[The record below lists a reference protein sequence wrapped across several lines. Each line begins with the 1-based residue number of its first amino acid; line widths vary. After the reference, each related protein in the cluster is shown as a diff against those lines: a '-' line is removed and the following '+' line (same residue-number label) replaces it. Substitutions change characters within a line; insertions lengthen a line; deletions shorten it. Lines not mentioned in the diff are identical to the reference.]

1 MPKRAIDLSPA
12 VGRIVDAN
20 LNRLSEGLKVIEDIT
35 RLTINEPALLNRI
48 RQLRTRFGKEFTR
61 LRRAV
66 VQFRNSKQDPGRSD
80 RFDRL
85 KRQSLN
91 DVLFANFKRTQE
103 AARVLEEVLKIDLP
117 GYARRIK
124 KVRFTLYDLEKAT
137 LRAANKINLD
147 LP

>member
-1 MPKRAIDLSPA
+1 MPKRAIELSPA

-35 RLTINEPALLNRI
+35 RLTLNAPALLNRI
-48 RQLRTRFGKEFTR
+48 RQLRIRLGREFSN
-61 LRRAV
+61 LRRSV
-66 VQFRNSKQDPGRSD
+66 VLFRNSKQDPGRND

-85 KRQSLN
+85 KRKNLA
-91 DVLFANFKRTQE
+91 DVLFANFKRTEE
-103 AARVLEEVLKIDLP
+103 AARVLEEVMKIDKP
-117 GYARRIK
+117 DYARKIKRI
-124 KVRFTLYDLEKAT
+124 RFALYDLEKAA

>member
-35 RLTINEPALLNRI
+35 RLAINEPALLNHI
-48 RQLRTRFGKEFTR
+48 RHLRTRFAKEFIR
-61 LRRAV
+61 LRRAA
-66 VQFRNSKQDPGRSD
+66 VQFRNSKQDLGRGD

-85 KRQSLN
+85 KRKSLN

-103 AARVLEEVLKIDLP
+103 AARVLEEVLKIDFP
-117 GYARRIK
+117 DCARKIK
-124 KVRFTLYDLEKAT
+124 SVRFTLYDLEKAT

>member
-1 MPKRAIDLSPA
+1 MPKRSINLSPA

-35 RLTINEPALLNRI
+35 RLAINEPALLNQI
-48 RQLRTRFGKEFTR
+48 RQLRTRFGKEFPR

-66 VQFRNSKQDPGRSD
+66 VQFRNSKQDPGRGD

-85 KRQSLN
+85 KRKSLN
-91 DVLFANFKRTQE
+91 DVLFANFKRAQE
-103 AARVLEEVLKIDLP
+103 AARVLEEVLKIDFP
-117 GYARRIK
+117 DCAQKIK
-124 KVRFTLYDLEKAT
+124 SVRFTLYDLEKAT

>member
-1 MPKRAIDLSPA
+1 MPERAIDLSPA

-35 RLTINEPALLNRI
+35 RLTLNAPVLLNRI
-48 RQLRTRFGKEFTR
+48 RQLRIRFGREFSK
-61 LRRAV
+61 LRRSV
-66 VQFRNSKQDPGRSD
+66 VLFRNSKQDPGRND

-85 KRQSLN
+85 KRKNLA
-91 DVLFANFKRTQE
+91 DVLFANFKRAQE
-103 AARVLEEVLKIDLP
+103 ASRVLEEVLKIDTP
-117 GYARRIK
+117 DYARKIK
-124 KVRFTLYDLEKAT
+124 KIRFALYDLEKAT

>member
-1 MPKRAIDLSPA
+1 MPKRAIELSPA

-35 RLTINEPALLNRI
+35 RLTLNAPALLNRI
-48 RQLRTRFGKEFTR
+48 RQLRIRLGREFSN
-61 LRRAV
+61 LRRSV
-66 VQFRNSKQDPGRSD
+66 VLFRNSKQDPGRND

-85 KRQSLN
+85 QRKNLA
-91 DVLFANFKRTQE
+91 DVLIANFKRTEE
-103 AARVLEEVLKIDLP
+103 AARVLEEVLKIDTP
-117 GYARRIK
+117 DYARKIK
-124 KVRFTLYDLEKAT
+124 KIRFVLYDLEKTA